1 MATKKFSFGSS
12 EVSSTKKRGGG
23 PSMGASTLAIGE
35 GLNLRTPALKPQA
48 SAAST
53 FYSPTAPNAPAATSV
68 PQGSTVAKP
77 SGDLENLAD
86 SLSSLNKN
94 LNQFA
99 TAFIQREDVL
109 NKQAKERAE
118 EVAVKL
124 SQTNGNLMGEYNKIL
139 NKADK
144 DRTDSS
150 LSAKQQALAEDNYNT
165 LKSLDPRASD
175 YLSRALE
182 YQHGLKLV
190 SNAPNYIGNLKDESG
205 APRIL
210 KPYTEDGTSSELDIV
225 LNEYYANGGITNPG
239 VLVDLRPSM
248 VNQNANIKRTV
259 AKAYAVQQDERHK
272 DAFVWDVDNL
282 IKNATLIEDANYIKG
297 SGFTEIYDKL
307 YHSGMSATSLT
318 KVEEKLTTTITD
330 LILSNSVNLETGTL
344 DPALYNKVK
353 DFILD
358 DIEAAKTG
366 PIDSQ
371 NRPSLLDKLG
381 PTFRAQVEAEVDFKY
396 TRALN
401 NQKVADQLVAA
412 RQEEDLF
419 NKELEKMSDG
429 DPNEPGVQPVKVKVG
444 DKEVIFRINPQSL
457 ENYKNNRIIEI
468 NNSEADF
475 NLKRSK
481 IKQVEDL
488 VAQQLK
494 GLTENRY
501 AAGKELESYVGQFNV
516 SPQLKLAAV
525 EHANRF
531 NIITQEK
538 YTDLRSTVRQ
548 LIGLEDREVRAVIDG
563 SYDDIVTNVL
573 EEAAKLDLLGVTG
586 GGYDTVSGEEDLRI
600 ARLLDSTVLR
610 SGEIWAGEGT
620 KQQRLADIRELWAST
635 KDQFVKFN
643 VQAKERPDQN
653 PYLTL
658 YEQITNKESDVQKS
672 EDGETIELKDGETT
686 VPTFTR
692 QDGST
697 YIAPDTSYSD
707 NEQFVLASDEVEVA
721 INKWEELS
729 DYYNNLV
736 KEGKIKEGE
745 PILRPDLAPSRQY
758 AYKTGMAKALPGE
771 YLTPTSLKKMY
782 DDIDLLIDKANQA
795 NDPVYQTNL
804 HWTDFSSDQISSR
817 GKEYNYIRT
826 FSAGFAND
834 QGAQVDATTNAKN
847 AARIELTQKFKGIYS
862 SGGKPVNLNNVALW
876 SDPYLNNYLTK
887 RTNELF
893 VYEGSG
899 YGGATPVDPA
909 APESHETTPFNQRGT
924 LFAETPWHIIDKIGE
939 GRGKL
944 GSSAVLSREIK
955 EKPIYEKYVF
965 LEQIEALAAQSS
977 WIPYAHDL
985 NIILKKT
992 NTQPLNF
999 FLHQYRAHTGEDMPM
1014 NLQQKIINRLSTKN
1028 IENMK
1033 NPLFRQG
1040 LLNKFNKEND
1050 QAMILDRER
1059 NKTTDEK
1066 LIANSSW
1073 MPQEGTL
1080 VASTDL
1086 KGVLPKKKV
1095 EKKITLSTDEN
1106 NIKRAE
1112 TNFPIIYEAAKKV
1125 GIKFPEIPA
1134 AQMGEESTWGLDPSG
1149 KNNYWGIKAT
1159 PQEVKDGKATLVTTS
1174 EIINGKEVII
1184 KDYFKNFDTIED
1196 ALKQYKKE
1204 WNDDFQGRKGS
1215 SKGKT
1220 RKEAIQILK
1229 DGGYA
1234 TNPNYVDTIETIANE
1249 YSDLY

>member
-1 MATKKFSFGSS
+1 MAVKSTQGQTRYGTTNLQSRKKA
-12 EVSSTKKRGGG
+12 GGT
-23 PSMGASTLAIGE
+23 SMGATAAPLEDFGLAI
-35 GLNLRTPALKPQA
+35 PALQPQA
-48 SAAST
+48 SGGSSFVA
-53 FYSPTAPNAPAATSV
+53 PTAPRAPGPTVV

-77 SGDLENLAD
+77 SGDLENLANN
-86 SLSSLNKN
+86 LSSLNQN
-94 LNQFA
+94 LTQFA
-99 TAFIQREDVL
+99 STFIESQAEL
-109 NKQAKERAE
+109 NKAA
-118 EVAVKL
+118 VAVKL

-165 LKSLDPRASD
+165 LKSLDPRAAD

-190 SNAPNYIGNLKDESG
+190 ANAPNYIGNLKDENG

-210 KPYTEDGTSSELDIV
+210 KPYTEDGSSSELDIV
-225 LNEYYANGGITNPG
+225 LNEYYSNGGITNPG
-239 VLVDLRPSM
+239 VLVDLRPAM

-282 IKNATLIEDANYIKG
+282 IKNTTLIEDANYIKG

-307 YHSGMSATSLT
+307 YHSGMSTTSLT
-318 KVEEKLTTTITD
+318 KVEENLTTTITD

-353 DFILD
+353 DFILE
-358 DIEAAKTG
+358 DIAAAKTG

-381 PTFRAQVEAEVDFKY
+381 PTIIAQIEAEVDFKY

-419 NKELEKMSDG
+419 YKELEKMSDG
-429 DPNEPGVQPVKVKVG
+429 DPNEPGIQPVKVKVG
-444 DKEVIFRINPQSL
+444 DKDVVFRVNPQSL

-468 NNSEADF
+468 INNEPDY
-475 NLKRSK
+475 NLRRSK

-488 VAQQLK
+488 VTQQLK

-501 AAGKELESYVGQFNV
+501 AAGKELENYVGQFNV

-531 NIITQEK
+531 SIITQEK
-538 YTDLRSTVRQ
+538 YTKLESAVRQ
-548 LIGLEDREVRAVIDG
+548 LMSLEDREVRAVIDT
-563 SYDDIVTNVL
+563 SYEDIVKNVL
-573 EEAAKLDLLGVTG
+573 EPAAKLDLLGVTG
-586 GGYDTVSGEEDLRI
+586 GAADTVTGEEDLRI
-600 ARLLDSTVLR
+600 AQLLNETVLR

-620 KQQRLADIRELWAST
+620 KQQRLADVRKLWAET
-635 KDQFVKFN
+635 KDQFAEFN
-643 VQAKERPDQN
+643 VQAFERPEQN

-672 EDGETIELKDGETT
+672 EDGEKIELKDGETT

-782 DDIDLLIDKANQA
+782 EDIDLLIEKANQA

-834 QGAQVDATTNAKN
+834 QGAQVDATINAEN
-847 AARIELTQKFKGIYS
+847 AAKIEVSQKFKGIY
-862 SGGKPVNLNNVALW
+862 GMDQI
-876 SDPYLNNYLTK
+876 SDLAMGTGYLRNYLTK
-887 RTNELF
+887 RKNELF

-909 APESHETTPFNQRGT
+909 APEAHETTPFNQRGT

-939 GRGKL
+939 KRGKL
-944 GSSAVLSREIK
+944 GSSAILSREIK

-999 FLHQYRAHTGEDMPM
+999 FLHQYRAHTGEDMPV
-1014 NLQQKIINRLSTKN
+1014 NLQQKIIQRLSTEK
-1028 IENMK
+1028 IKNMK
-1033 NPLFRQG
+1033 NPLFRKG
-1040 LLNKFNKEND
+1040 LLNKVNNERD
-1050 QAMILDRER
+1050 QAMIDDIT
-1059 NKTTDEK
+1059 NQKDEI
-1066 LIANSSW
+1066 LIAGNLQAGMLPQINVREVPSGLTPLAESKFDRTW
-1073 MPQEGTL
+1073 EPNTPLKQRQTELGTALYSAGFKDEEELTTMLAIAMAETGTRSIRNHPDLNDRDESYGPLQINMLGKLGPWRKEKWPWLNNTNDLFDINLNAKAAYDIYKNEPWLNDNKEGLFNAWASYTDKKHLPFMDAARKIAKEIIELQPQES
-1080 VASTDL
+1080 ST
-1086 KGVLPKKKV
+1086 
-1095 EKKITLSTDEN
+1095 I
-1106 NIKRAE
+1106 
-1112 TNFPIIYEAAKKV
+1112 
-1125 GIKFPEIPA
+1125 
-1134 AQMGEESTWGLDPSG
+1134 DPSSG
-1149 KNNYWGIKAT
+1149 LA
-1159 PQEVKDGKATLVTTS
+1159 
-1174 EIINGKEVII
+1174 
-1184 KDYFKNFDTIED
+1184 
-1196 ALKQYKKE
+1196 
-1204 WNDDFQGRKGS
+1204 
-1215 SKGKT
+1215 
-1220 RKEAIQILK
+1220 
-1229 DGGYA
+1229 
-1234 TNPNYVDTIETIANE
+1234 
-1249 YSDLY
+1249 

>member
-12 EVSSTKKRGGG
+12 DVTTSRKRGGG
-23 PSMGASTLAIGE
+23 PSMGASVAAIGQ
-35 GLNLRTPALKPQA
+35 GLDLRIPTLQPQA
-48 SAAST
+48 SGAST
-53 FYSPTAPNAPAATSV
+53 FIAPTAPRAPGPTVV

-77 SGDLENLAD
+77 SGDLENLANN
-86 SLSSLNKN
+86 LSDLNQNLKQFASTFIESQAELNK
-94 LNQFA
+94 A
-99 TAFIQREDVL
+99 AE
-109 NKQAKERAE
+109 KRAE

-165 LKSLDPRASD
+165 LKSLDPRAAD

-190 SNAPNYIGNLKDESG
+190 ANAPNYIGNLKDEGG

-210 KPYTEDGTSSELDIV
+210 KPYTEDGSSSELDIV
-225 LNEYYANGGITNPG
+225 LNEYYANGGINNPG
-239 VLVDLRPSM
+239 VLVDLRPAM

-282 IKNATLIEDANYIKG
+282 IKNTTLIEDPDYIKG

-318 KVEEKLTTTITD
+318 KVEENLTTTLTD
-330 LILSNSVNLETGTL
+330 LILANSVNLETGTL

-401 NQKVADQLVAA
+401 NQKVTDQLVAA

-419 NKELEKMSDG
+419 YKELEKMSDG
-429 DPNEPGVQPVKVKVG
+429 DLDEPGIQPVKVKVG
-444 DKEVIFRINPQSL
+444 DKDVIFRINPESL

-468 NNSEADF
+468 INNEPDY
-475 NLKRSK
+475 NLRRSK

-488 VAQQLK
+488 VTQQIK
-494 GLTENRY
+494 GLSENRY

-525 EHANRF
+525 EHAKRF

-538 YTDLRSTVRQ
+538 YTDLRATVRQ
-548 LIGLEDREVRAVIDG
+548 LIGLEDREVRAVIDT
-563 SYDDIVTNVL
+563 SYDDIVKNVL
-573 EEAAKLDLLGVTG
+573 EKAAQLDLLGVTG
-586 GGYDTVSGEEDLRI
+586 GAANTITGEEDLRI

-620 KQQRLADIRELWAST
+620 KQQRLADIRELWAEA
-635 KDQFVKFN
+635 KGQFTEFN
-643 VQAKERPDQN
+643 VQAFERPDQN
-653 PYLTL
+653 PYITM
-658 YEQITNKESDVQKS
+658 YEKIMNKESDVEKT
-672 EDGETIELKDGETT
+672 EGGESDLKDGEVKPVTI
-686 VPTFTR
+686 TR
-692 QDGST
+692 ADGSE

-707 NEQFVLASDEVEVA
+707 NEQFVLASDEVEVS

-782 DDIDLLIDKANQA
+782 DDIDLLIEKANQA

-834 QGAQVDATTNAKN
+834 QGAQVDATINAEN
-847 AARIELTQKFKGIYS
+847 AAKIEVSQKFKGIY
-862 SGGKPVNLNNVALW
+862 GMDQI
-876 SDPYLNNYLTK
+876 SDLAMGTGYLRNYLTK
-887 RTNELF
+887 RKNELF

-909 APESHETTPFNQRGT
+909 APEAHETTPFNQRGT
-924 LFAETPWHIIDKIGE
+924 LFAETPWHVIDKIGE
-939 GRGKL
+939 KRGKL
-944 GSSAVLSREIK
+944 GSSAILSREIK

-1014 NLQQKIINRLSTKN
+1014 NLQQRIIQRLSTEK

-1033 NPLFRQG
+1033 NPLFRKG
-1040 LLNKFNKEND
+1040 LLNKVNNEKD
-1050 QAMILDRER
+1050 QAMILDRE
-1059 NKTTDEK
+1059 DEK
-1066 LIANSSW
+1066 LIANSW

-1086 KGVLPKKKV
+1086 KGVLPEKKV
-1095 EKKITLSTDEN
+1095 EKEITLSTDEN

-1159 PQEVKDGKATLVTTS
+1159 PQEVKDGKATWVPSTP
-1174 EIINGKEVII
+1174 EFINGKWVTQG
-1184 KDYFKNFDTIED
+1184 DYFKDFDTIED

-1204 WNDDFQGRKGS
+1204 WNDDFQGRTGS

>member
-1 MATKKFSFGSS
+1 MAVKSTQGQTRYETTDLQSRKKA
-12 EVSSTKKRGGG
+12 GGT
-23 PSMGASTLAIGE
+23 SMGATATPLADFGLAI
-35 GLNLRTPALKPQA
+35 PALQPQA
-48 SAAST
+48 RATSSFVA
-53 FYSPTAPNAPAATSV
+53 PTAPNAPAATSV

-77 SGDLENLAD
+77 SGDLENLANN
-86 SLSSLNKN
+86 LSSLNKN
-94 LNQFA
+94 LTQFA
-99 TAFIQREDVL
+99 STFIESQAEL
-109 NKQAKERAE
+109 NKAAEKRAE

-144 DRTDSS
+144 DRTDNS

-165 LKSLDPRASD
+165 LKSLDPRAAD

-190 SNAPNYIGNLKDESG
+190 ANAPNYIGNLKDESG

-210 KPYTEDGTSSELDIV
+210 KPYTEDGSSSELDIV
-225 LNEYYANGGITNPG
+225 LNEYYSNGGITNPG
-239 VLVDLRPSM
+239 VLVDLRPAM

-282 IKNATLIEDANYIKG
+282 IKNTTLIEDANYIKG

-318 KVEEKLTTTITD
+318 KVEENLTTTITD

-353 DFILD
+353 DFILE
-358 DIEAAKTG
+358 DIAAAKTG

-381 PTFRAQVEAEVDFKY
+381 PTIIAQIEAEVDFKY

-419 NKELEKMSDG
+419 YKELEKMSDG
-429 DPNEPGVQPVKVKVG
+429 DLNEPGIQPVKVRVG
-444 DKEVIFRINPQSL
+444 DKDVIFRINPESL

-468 NNSEADF
+468 INNEPDY
-475 NLKRSK
+475 NLRRSK

-488 VAQQLK
+488 VTQQIK
-494 GLTENRY
+494 GLSENRY
-501 AAGKELESYVGQFNV
+501 AAGKVLESYVGQYNV
-516 SPQLKLAAV
+516 SPQDKLTAV

-538 YTDLRSTVRQ
+538 YTDLRATVRQ
-548 LIGLEDREVRAVIDG
+548 LMGLDDREVRAVIDT
-563 SYDDIVTNVL
+563 SYEDIVKNIL
-573 EEAAKLDLLGVTG
+573 EPAAELDLLGVTG
-586 GGYDTVSGEEDLRI
+586 SYDKISGEEDLRI

-620 KQQRLADIRELWAST
+620 KQQRLADIRELWANT
-635 KDQFVKFN
+635 KKQFNEFN
-643 VQAKERPDQN
+643 IQAKERPDQN

-782 DDIDLLIDKANQA
+782 DDIDLLIEKANQA

-834 QGAQVDATTNAKN
+834 QGAQVDATINAEN
-847 AARIELTQKFKGIYS
+847 AAKIEVSQKFKGIY
-862 SGGKPVNLNNVALW
+862 GMDQI
-876 SDPYLNNYLTK
+876 SDLAMGTGYLRNYLTK
-887 RTNELF
+887 RKNELF

-909 APESHETTPFNQRGT
+909 APEAHETTPFNQRGT
-924 LFAETPWHIIDKIGE
+924 LFAETPWHVIDKIGE
-939 GRGKL
+939 KRGKL

-1014 NLQQKIINRLSTKN
+1014 NLQQRIIQRLSTEK

-1033 NPLFRQG
+1033 NPLFRKG
-1040 LLNKFNKEND
+1040 LLNKVNNERD
-1050 QAMILDRER
+1050 QAMINDI
-1059 NKTTDEK
+1059 NNQKDAS
-1066 LIANSSW
+1066 LIAESW
-1073 MPQEGTL
+1073 MPQQGTL

-1134 AQMGEESTWGLDPSG
+1134 SQFGEESAWGKKPSG
-1149 KNNYWGIKAT
+1149 ENNYWGIKAT

-1174 EIINGKEVII
+1174 EVINGKEVII

-1196 ALKQYKKE
+1196 ALKQYKEE
-1204 WNDDFQGRKGS
+1204 WNDDFQGRTGS

>member
-1 MATKKFSFGSS
+1 MAVKSTQGQTRYGTTDLQSRKKA
-12 EVSSTKKRGGG
+12 GGT
-23 PSMGASTLAIGE
+23 SMGATATPLADFGLAIPT
-35 GLNLRTPALKPQA
+35 LQPQA
-48 SAAST
+48 SGGSSFVA
-53 FYSPTAPNAPAATSV
+53 PTAPNAPAATSV

-77 SGDLENLAD
+77 SGDLQNLAD
-86 SLSSLNKN
+86 SLGGLNKN
-94 LNQFA
+94 LTQFA
-99 TAFIQREDVL
+99 STFIESQAEL
-109 NKQAKERAE
+109 NKAAEKRAE

-150 LSAKQQALAEDNYNT
+150 LPAKQQALAEDNYNT

-190 SNAPNYIGNLKDESG
+190 ANAPNYIGNLKDESG

-210 KPYTEDGTSSELDIV
+210 KPYTEDGSSSELDVV
-225 LNEYYANGGITNPG
+225 LNEYYSNGGITNSG
-239 VLVDLRPSM
+239 VLVDLRPAM

-282 IKNATLIEDANYIKG
+282 IKNTTLIEDANYIKG

-307 YHSGMSATSLT
+307 YHSGMSTTSLT
-318 KVEEKLTTTITD
+318 KVEENLTTTITD
-330 LILSNSVNLETGTL
+330 LILANSVNLETGTL

-353 DFILD
+353 DFILE
-358 DIEAAKTG
+358 DIAAAKTG

-381 PTFRAQVEAEVDFKY
+381 PTIVAQIEADVDFKY

-412 RQEEDLF
+412 SQEENLF
-419 NKELEKMSDG
+419 YQELEKMSDG

-444 DKEVIFRINPQSL
+444 DKDVIFRINPQSL

-468 NNSEADF
+468 INNEPDY
-475 NLKRSK
+475 NLRRSK

-488 VAQQLK
+488 VTQQIK
-494 GLTENRY
+494 GLAENRY

-525 EHANRF
+525 EHAKRF

-538 YTDLRSTVRQ
+538 YTDLRATVRQ
-548 LIGLEDREVRAVIDG
+548 AIGLEEREVRDVIDT
-563 SYDDIVTNVL
+563 SYNDIVTNVL
-573 EEAAKLDLLGVTG
+573 EPAAKLDLLGVTG
-586 GGYDTVSGEEDLRI
+586 GAANTVTGEEDLRI
-600 ARLLDSTVLR
+600 AQLLNKTVLR

-620 KQQRLADIRELWAST
+620 KQQRLADVRKLWAET
-635 KDQFVKFN
+635 KDEFAEFN
-643 VQAKERPDQN
+643 VQAFERPDQN

-658 YEQITNKESDVQKS
+658 YEQITNKESDVQKT
-672 EDGETIELKDGETT
+672 EGKETIELKDGETT

-707 NEQFVLASDEVEVA
+707 NEQFVLASDEVEVS

-758 AYKTGMAKALPGE
+758 AYKTGMTKALPGE

-782 DDIDLLIDKANQA
+782 NDIDLLIEKANQA
-795 NDPVYQTNL
+795 KDPVYQTNL

-834 QGAQVDATTNAKN
+834 QGAQVDATTNAEN
-847 AARIELTQKFKGIYS
+847 AAKIEVSQKFKGIY
-862 SGGKPVNLNNVALW
+862 GMDQI
-876 SDPYLNNYLTK
+876 SDLAMGTGYLRNYLTK
-887 RTNELF
+887 RKNELF

-899 YGGATPVDPA
+899 YGGATPIDPA
-909 APESHETTPFNQRGT
+909 APEAHETTPFNQRGT
-924 LFAETPWHIIDKIGE
+924 LFAETPWHIIDNIGE

-965 LEQIEALAAQSS
+965 LEQIEALGSQSS

-1014 NLQQKIINRLSTKN
+1014 NLQQRIIKRLSTEK

-1033 NPLFRQG
+1033 NPLFRKG
-1040 LLNKFNKEND
+1040 LLNKVNNERD
-1050 QAMILDRER
+1050 QAMINDV
-1059 NKTTDEK
+1059 NNQKDAS
-1066 LIANSSW
+1066 LIAESW
-1073 MPQEGTL
+1073 MPQQGTL

-1086 KGVLPKKKV
+1086 KGVLPKKK
-1095 EKKITLSTDEN
+1095 ITLSNDEN

-1134 AQMGEESTWGLDPSG
+1134 SQFGEESAWGKKPSG
-1149 KNNYWGIKAT
+1149 KNNYWGAKAT
-1159 PQEVKDGKATLVTTS
+1159 PQEIKDGKATLVTTS
-1174 EIINGKEVII
+1174 EVINGKEVII

-1196 ALKQYKKE
+1196 ALKQYKEE
-1204 WNDDFQGRKGS
+1204 WNDDFQGRTGS

>member
-12 EVSSTKKRGGG
+12 EVSTTKKRGGG
-23 PSMGASTLAIGE
+23 PSMGASVAAIGQ
-35 GLNLRTPALKPQA
+35 GLDLRIPTLQPQA

-77 SGDLENLAD
+77 SGDLENLANN
-86 SLSSLNKN
+86 LSSLNQN
-94 LNQFA
+94 LTQFA
-99 TAFIQREDVL
+99 STFIESQAEL
-109 NKQAKERAE
+109 NKAAEKRAE

-150 LSAKQQALAEDNYNT
+150 LSVQKQALAEDNYNT

-190 SNAPNYIGNLKDESG
+190 ANAPNYIGNLKDEGG

-210 KPYTEDGTSSELDIV
+210 KPYTEDGSSSELDIV
-225 LNEYYANGGITNPG
+225 LNEYYANGGINNPG
-239 VLVDLRPSM
+239 VLVDLRPAM

-259 AKAYAVQQDERHK
+259 AKAYATQQDERHK
-272 DAFVWDVDNL
+272 DAFVWDIDNL
-282 IKNATLIEDANYIKG
+282 IKNTTLIEDANYIKG

-318 KVEEKLTTTITD
+318 KVEENLTTTITD
-330 LILSNSVNLETGTL
+330 LILANSVNLETGTL

-353 DFILD
+353 DFILE
-358 DIEAAKTG
+358 DIAAAKTG

-381 PTFRAQVEAEVDFKY
+381 PTIVAQIEADVDFKY

-419 NKELEKMSDG
+419 YKELEKMSDG
-429 DPNEPGVQPVKVKVG
+429 DLDEPGIQPVKVKVG
-444 DKEVIFRINPQSL
+444 DKDVIFRINPQSL

-468 NNSEADF
+468 INNEPDY
-475 NLKRSK
+475 NLRRSK

-488 VAQQLK
+488 VTQQIK
-494 GLTENRY
+494 GLSENRY
-501 AAGKELESYVGQFNV
+501 TAGKVLESYVGQYNI
-516 SPQLKLAAV
+516 SPQDKLTAV

-538 YTDLRSTVRQ
+538 YTDLRATVRQ
-548 LIGLEDREVRAVIDG
+548 LIGLDDREVRAVIDT
-563 SYDDIVTNVL
+563 SYEDIVKNIL
-573 EEAAKLDLLGVTG
+573 EPAAELDLLGVTG
-586 GGYDTVSGEEDLRI
+586 SYDKISGEEDLRI

-620 KQQRLADIRELWAST
+620 KQQRLADIRELWANT
-635 KDQFVKFN
+635 KKQFNEFN
-643 VQAKERPDQN
+643 IQAKERPDQN

-658 YEQITNKESDVQKS
+658 YEQILNKESDVQKS

-707 NEQFVLASDEVEVA
+707 NEQFVLASDEVEVS

-782 DDIDLLIDKANQA
+782 DDIDLLIEKANQA

-804 HWTDFSSDQISSR
+804 HWTDFSSDQISSLR
-817 GKEYNYIRT
+817 KEYNYICT
-826 FSAGFAND
+826 ISAGFAND
-834 QGAQVDATTNAKN
+834 QGAQVDATTNAEN
-847 AARIELTQKFKGIYS
+847 AAKIEVSQKFKGIY
-862 SGGKPVNLNNVALW
+862 GMDQI
-876 SDPYLNNYLTK
+876 SDLAMGTGYLRNYLTK
-887 RTNELF
+887 RKNELF

-909 APESHETTPFNQRGT
+909 APEAHETTPFNQRGT
-924 LFAETPWHIIDKIGE
+924 LFAETPWHVIDKIGE
-939 GRGKL
+939 KRGKL
-944 GSSAVLSREIK
+944 GSSAILSREIK

-999 FLHQYRAHTGEDMPM
+999 FLHQYRAHTGEDMPI
-1014 NLQQKIINRLSTKN
+1014 NLQQRIIQRLSTEK

-1033 NPLFRQG
+1033 NPLFRKG
-1040 LLNKFNKEND
+1040 LLNKVNNEKD
-1050 QAMILDRER
+1050 QAMINDR
-1059 NKTTDEK
+1059 KDEM
-1066 LIANSSW
+1066 LIAGNLQAGMLPQINVREVPSGLTPLAESKFDRTW
-1073 MPQEGTL
+1073 EPNTPLKQRQTELGTALYSAGFKDEEELTTMLAIAMAETGTRSIRNHPDLNDRDESYGALQINMLNELGPWREGKWPWLKNRNDLFDINLNAKAAYDIYKNEPWLNDNNEGLFNAWASYTDKKHLPFMDEARKRAKEIIELQPQES
-1080 VASTDL
+1080 ST
-1086 KGVLPKKKV
+1086 
-1095 EKKITLSTDEN
+1095 I
-1106 NIKRAE
+1106 
-1112 TNFPIIYEAAKKV
+1112 
-1125 GIKFPEIPA
+1125 
-1134 AQMGEESTWGLDPSG
+1134 DPSSG
-1149 KNNYWGIKAT
+1149 LA
-1159 PQEVKDGKATLVTTS
+1159 
-1174 EIINGKEVII
+1174 
-1184 KDYFKNFDTIED
+1184 
-1196 ALKQYKKE
+1196 
-1204 WNDDFQGRKGS
+1204 
-1215 SKGKT
+1215 
-1220 RKEAIQILK
+1220 
-1229 DGGYA
+1229 
-1234 TNPNYVDTIETIANE
+1234 
-1249 YSDLY
+1249 

>member
-53 FYSPTAPNAPAATSV
+53 FYSPTAPNAPGATSV
-68 PQGSTVAKP
+68 PQGTTVAKP
-77 SGDLENLAD
+77 SGDLENLANN
-86 SLSSLNKN
+86 LSSLNEN
-94 LNQFA
+94 LVRFSS
-99 TAFIQREDVL
+99 TFIESQAKL
-109 NKQAKERAE
+109 NKAAEKRAE

-307 YHSGMSATSLT
+307 YHSGMSTTSLT
-318 KVEEKLTTTITD
+318 KVEENLTTTITN
-330 LILSNSVNLETGTL
+330 LILANSVNLETGTL

-353 DFILD
+353 DFILE
-358 DIEAAKTG
+358 DIAAAKTG

-381 PTFRAQVEAEVDFKY
+381 PTIVAQIEADVDFKY

-419 NKELEKMSDG
+419 YKELEKMSDG

-444 DKEVIFRINPQSL
+444 DKDVIFRINPQSL

-468 NNSEADF
+468 INNEPDY
-475 NLKRSK
+475 NLRRSK

-488 VAQQLK
+488 VTQQIK
-494 GLTENRY
+494 GLAENRY
-501 AAGKELESYVGQFNV
+501 AAGKELDSYVGQFNV

-563 SYDDIVTNVL
+563 SYNDIVTNVL
-573 EEAAKLDLLGVTG
+573 EPAAKLDLLGVTG
-586 GGYDTVSGEEDLRI
+586 GAADTVTGEEDLRI
-600 ARLLDSTVLR
+600 AQLLNETVLR

-620 KQQRLADIRELWAST
+620 KQQRLADVRKLWAET
-635 KDQFVKFN
+635 KDQFAEFN
-643 VQAKERPDQN
+643 VQAFERPEQN

-707 NEQFVLASDEVEVA
+707 NEQFVLASDEVEVS

-729 DYYNNLV
+729 DYYTNLV

-758 AYKTGMAKALPGE
+758 AYKTGMTKALPGE

-782 DDIDLLIDKANQA
+782 DDIDLLIEKANQA
-795 NDPVYQTNL
+795 NDPVYQASL

-834 QGAQVDATTNAKN
+834 QGAQVDATTNAEN
-847 AARIELTQKFKGIYS
+847 AAKIEVSQKFKGIY
-862 SGGKPVNLNNVALW
+862 GMDRI
-876 SDPYLNNYLTK
+876 SDLAMGTGYLRNYLTK
-887 RTNELF
+887 RKNELF

-909 APESHETTPFNQRGT
+909 APEAHETTPFNQRGT
-924 LFAETPWHIIDKIGE
+924 LFAETPWHVIDKIGE
-939 GRGKL
+939 RRGKL

-1040 LLNKFNKEND
+1040 LLNKFNKEKD
-1050 QAMILDRER
+1050 QAMINNR
-1059 NKTTDEK
+1059 KDEI
-1066 LIANSSW
+1066 LIAGNLQPGMLPQINIREVPSGLTPLAESKFDRTWEPNTPLKQRQTELGTALYSAGFKDEEELTTMIAIAMAETGTRSIRNHPDLNDRDESYGPLQINMLGKLGPWRKEKWPWLNNTNDLFDINSNAKAAYDIYKNEPWLNDNKEGLFNAWASYTNKKHLPF
-1073 MPQEGTL
+1073 MDEARKRAKEILELQPQES
-1080 VASTDL
+1080 ST
-1086 KGVLPKKKV
+1086 
-1095 EKKITLSTDEN
+1095 I
-1106 NIKRAE
+1106 
-1112 TNFPIIYEAAKKV
+1112 
-1125 GIKFPEIPA
+1125 
-1134 AQMGEESTWGLDPSG
+1134 DPSSG
-1149 KNNYWGIKAT
+1149 LA
-1159 PQEVKDGKATLVTTS
+1159 
-1174 EIINGKEVII
+1174 
-1184 KDYFKNFDTIED
+1184 
-1196 ALKQYKKE
+1196 
-1204 WNDDFQGRKGS
+1204 
-1215 SKGKT
+1215 
-1220 RKEAIQILK
+1220 
-1229 DGGYA
+1229 
-1234 TNPNYVDTIETIANE
+1234 
-1249 YSDLY
+1249 